1 MRLCFF
7 AISSCWRVYVFLG
20 PCSFLPHSKLVT
32 LTSGS
37 IVTSLS
43 FDFKPLVL
51 LLQGTMEL
59 HGDHTGNPW
68 YNLSYLKSF
77 KFTIAMSL
85 CLQFK
90 ITYTN
95 FENQDVDIFGC
106 QRMSWLDGIT
116 NNWHELGQTLGDG
129 EGQGGM
135 ACCSPWG
142 HKELDTTGW
151 LNNNKSLWG
160 NYSVCHIL

>member
-1 MRLCFF
+1 
-7 AISSCWRVYVFLG
+7 
-20 PCSFLPHSKLVT
+20 
-32 LTSGS
+32 
-37 IVTSLS
+37 VTSLS

-59 HGDHTGNPW
+59 HGDHTGNPG

-77 KFTIAMSL
+77 KFTTATSL

-106 QRMSWLDGIT
+106 HRMSWLDGIT

-142 HKELDTTGW
+142 HKELDTTG
-151 LNNNKSLWG
+151 
-160 NYSVCHIL
+160 